1 MEFNNITFSNLTI
14 LPPPPIYTFDTIPS
28 SIDEGSSGTFNV
40 ITYNEVPNGTT
51 LYWTINNS
59 TTAGADFSASSG
71 SFTVNNRIGS
81 FTVVA
86 LSDSLTEGAQTFA
99 VQIRTVS
106 TSGNI
111 VVTSSSVTINDT
123 STTVPGG
130 FGSYLVVAGGGSGGA
145 RYNAG
150 GGGAGG
156 LLYGSDITISSGK
169 TYTITLGAGGS
180 APTPPSNGTQGANGS
195 NSVLS
200 GVGFTT
206 KTAIGGGGGGSY
218 QTASGGNQSGASGG
232 SGGGASG
239 YGRTDADKGLGTAG
253 QGNDGGRGAKVGVTE
268 GGGYSGAGGGGAGG
282 TGTNGYTTKGG
293 DGGSGIQWV
302 DGNYY
307 AGGGGGAVYA
317 YYGTGTRDKGY
328 GGDGGGGEGERWFS
342 NHPAGDAPTS
352 GSTNTGGGGGGV
364 SGYYTPIS
372 PPAVGLQAGSGGSG
386 VVIIRYADSI
396 AAATSTTGSPTY
408 TVSGGY
414 RTYKFTASGSITF

>member
-59 TTAGADFSASSG
+59 TTASADFLASSG

-81 FTVVA
+81 FTVRA
-86 LSDSLTEGAQTFA
+86 LSDSLTEGNESFA

-111 VVTSSSVTINDT
+111 VATSSTVTINDT
-123 STTVPGG
+123 STTPLGG
-130 FGSYLVVAGGGSGGA
+130 FGSYVIVAGGGAGGGTH
-145 RYNAG
+145 NSG

-156 LLYGSDITISSGK
+156 VVKGTNIAIAPGKSYTISVGAGGAGDSTNARQGDAGGSSG
-169 TYTITLGAGGS
+169 ILGAG
-180 APTPPSNGTQGANGS
+180 
-195 NSVLS
+195 
-200 GVGFTT
+200 FTAA
-206 KTAIGGGGGGSY
+206 TAIGGGGGGSADAQRY
-218 QTASGGNQSGASGG
+218 GGNGG
-232 SGGGASG
+232 SGGGSSA
-239 YGRTDADKGLGTAG
+239 YGRTDAYKGLGTAG
-253 QGNDGGRGAKVGVTE
+253 QGNNGGRGAKAGASE
-268 GGGYSGAGGGGAGG
+268 GGGYGGAGGGGYGG
-282 TGTNGYTTKGG
+282 GGADGRANKGG
-293 DGGSGIQWV
+293 DGGSGIQWI

-307 AGGGGGAVYA
+307 AGGGGGAVYV
-317 YYGTGTRDKGY
+317 TGVNNTKVRGY
-328 GGDGGGGEGERWFS
+328 GGIGGGGQGEQWTTG
-342 NHPAGDAPTS
+342 HPIENKATS
-352 GSTNTGGGGGGV
+352 GETNTGGGGGGV
-364 SGYYTPIS
+364 SGYFASYSQP
-372 PPAVGLQAGSGGSG
+372 GSGGSG

-396 AAATSTTGSPTY
+396 AAATSTTGSPIY